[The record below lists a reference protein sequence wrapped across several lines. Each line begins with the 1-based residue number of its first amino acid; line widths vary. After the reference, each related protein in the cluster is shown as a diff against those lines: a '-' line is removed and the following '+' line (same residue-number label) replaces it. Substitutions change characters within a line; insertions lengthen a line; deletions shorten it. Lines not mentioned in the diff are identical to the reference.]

1 MMSERGSWADP
12 AAEEQLRGAV
22 SLDEPWRYIERCS
35 ELTRFSGSGDER
47 VAFDHLAERL
57 GAWGVQH
64 TLHLPEVF
72 ISWPVA
78 ARVTLEAP
86 GEPVRTFAAKTP
98 AMSVSTG
105 GEVVTGPAAHL
116 PSRYARGADDLF
128 ASGLSEI
135 SGGEVAGRVVVT
147 EGLPMP
153 AKVADLQR
161 LGAVAAVFISPGER
175 IHEGICTTIWGSP
188 DLDTDER
195 QPTIPVAEVIRPDGE
210 ALLAA
215 VAAGEARLGVATEL
229 DTRWRPIPVLVAEIP
244 GTEEPERFV
253 LLHGHVDSWHVG
265 IGDNATGNATLLE
278 LARLFAQ
285 EGHRPRRSLRIA
297 WWSGHSHG
305 RYAGSTWYADT
316 FALELAEGCAAQL
329 NCDSPG
335 CRWASTFNDLE
346 TTEETWPLAEA
357 AIQDASGIAA
367 EWGRPARAG
376 DYSFMNLGISA
387 AFMLSSTMPDDLR
400 AKKGYYA
407 VGGCGG
413 NIAWH
418 TEDDTLEIADRDNLL
433 RDIRV
438 YATAASRLLNAPV
451 LPLDFRR
458 TAAGIAE
465 TLATYQSAAGE
476 RFRFDAARAALAEL
490 DMALGQLADA
500 AVEAAGGDDADRLA
514 RVNGTLVG
522 LSRLLVPINY
532 ARDGRFRQDPAA
544 DVPPL
549 PDLAPALTLPDLTP
563 GSHRDH
569 LTRLSLLRGQNRLV
583 WALRQATEVA
593 AAAAM

>member
-1 MMSERGSWADP
+1 VISERCVWSDP
-12 AAEEQLRGAV
+12 AAEQRLRAAA
-22 SLDEPWRYIERCS
+22 SLDEPWAYIERCS
-35 ELTRFSGSGDER
+35 KLTRFSGSSDER
-47 VAFDHLAERL
+47 VAFDYLADRL

-64 TLHLPEVF
+64 MLHLPEVF
-72 ISWPVA
+72 ISWPVS
-78 ARVTLEAP
+78 ARVTVEQP
-86 GEPVRTFAAKTP
+86 GQATRTLAAKTP

-105 GEVVTGPAAHL
+105 TAVVTGPVAHL

-135 SGGEVAGRVVVT
+135 AAGAVAGRVVVT
-147 EGLPMP
+147 EGFPMP
-153 AKVADLQR
+153 AKVADLQL
-161 LGAVAAVFISPGER
+161 LGAIAAVFISPGER

-195 QPTIPVAEVIRPDGE
+195 QPAIPVAEVNRADGE

-215 VAAGEARLGVATEL
+215 VAAGDVQLGVATDL

-265 IGDNATGNATLLE
+265 IGDNATGNGTLLE
-278 LARLFAQ
+278 LARLFSQ
-285 EGHRPRRSLRIA
+285 EGHRPRRTLRIA

-316 FALELAEGCAAQL
+316 FALELAEGCMAQL

-346 TTEETWPLAEA
+346 TTEETWPLAET
-357 AIQDASGIAA
+357 AIQDASGIAP

-400 AKKGYYA
+400 AEKGYYA

-458 TAAGIAE
+458 TATGIGE
-465 TLATYQSAAGE
+465 TLRTYQQAAGE
-476 RFRFDAARAALAEL
+476 RFRFDAAQAALADLDIALGEL
-490 DMALGQLADA
+490 DDA
-500 AVEAAGGDDADRLA
+500 AREATRTGDRDRLA

-522 LSRLLVPINY
+522 LSRLLVPVNY
-532 ARDGRFRQDPAA
+532 AREGRFRQDPAT
-544 DVPPL
+544 DLPPL
-549 PDLAPALTLPDLTP
+549 PDLAPALTLPGLAP